1 MKQTLFLLLTILLV
15 SQFYCQLSELSECL
29 KKNSAKNKKECN
41 DLKVSEGAYK
51 CCYVKLKGNVAGIS
65 LDYEGCQEIDKGNYD
80 KIDDMIKKTKKEA
93 EDAGGK
99 YDLDTYDCNSNY
111 LLISIMSLILLL
123 FL

>member
-15 SQFYCQLSELSECL
+15 SQFYCQLSECQ
-29 KKNSAKNKKECN
+29 KKTSAKKKKECN
-41 DLKVSEGAYK
+41 DLKVSDGMYK
-51 CCYVKLKGNVAGIS
+51 CCYVKLKSKVGGIS
-65 LDYEGCQEIDKGNYD
+65 IDYEGCQEIDKNSYD
-80 KIDDMIKKTKKEA
+80 NIDDMIKKA
-93 EDAGGK
+93 EKDAKDAGGE